1 MIIWPIYVHGDVRTE
16 NMYLRVGI
24 CIRWIEKENIIQF
37 LNRNV
42 EGAQNSSKNGQKM
55 LIF

>member
-1 MIIWPIYVHGDVRTE
+1 MIIWPIYVHGDVITE